1 MSNMLSTIFSSGDDD
16 EVTVR
21 SVVAPNSTPWFCAVD
36 VAKAAGYKNAR
47 DAVQSHVPERR
58 SLGSIFE
65 SNPAENPGGD
75 DRIHQDFSALFGNNN
90 WRQTAMLDEPMI
102 YKLLMRGRAPKADMF
117 VDWLSN
123 EVLPSIRGTGR
134 YEVAKLTE
142 VQWAEKYL
150 AVAREREIVERRNA
164 QLAIEVAERTTR
176 LAQGTHMTIKQLN
189 GAFEW
194 MTKAS
199 WFDLKD
205 LSVNVGYEILQYGTE
220 GATSQNQPAMY
231 HRDVCYEYARNSWN
245 GLLKY
250 RPQRLQ
256 GHEHP
261 SVYLGVEM
269 PI

>member
-1 MSNMLSTIFSSGDDD
+1 MSNMLSTIFSSGDD

-164 QLAIEVAERTTR
+164 QLAIEVAERATR
-176 LAQGTHMTIKQLN
+176 LAQGTHMTMKQLR
-189 GAFEW
+189 EVCSW
-194 MTKAS
+194 MPTCDWRA
-199 WFDLKD
+199 LT
-205 LSVNVGYEILQYGTE
+205 EISKELGHEVIQYGTD
-220 GATSQNQPAMY
+220 GATSQSQPSMY
-231 HRDVCYEYARNSWN
+231 HREVCYDYAAHRWEYFA
-245 GLLKY
+245 KY

-256 GHEHP
+256 GHDHP
-261 SVYLGVEM
+261 SVYFGIELINE
-269 PI
+269 

>member
-1 MSNMLSTIFSSGDDD
+1 MSNMLSTIFSSGDD

-21 SVVAPNSTPWFCAVD
+21 SVVAPDGTPWFCAVD
-36 VAKAAGYKNAR
+36 VAKAAGYKAVR
-47 DAVQSHVPERR
+47 DALQAHVPERR
-58 SLGSIFE
+58 SLGSILE
-65 SNPAENPGGD
+65 SNTAENPWGGD
-75 DRIHQDFSALFGNNN
+75 HPPMDLGALFANN
-90 WRQTAMLDEPMI
+90 WKQTAMLDEPMI

-150 AVAREREIVERRNA
+150 AIAREREIVERRNV

-194 MTKAS
+194 MENAS
-199 WFDLKD
+199 WFDLKHISKS
-205 LSVNVGYEILQYGTE
+205 LGHEILQYGTE

-231 HRDVCYEYARNSWN
+231 HRDVCYEYARNAWDKTMKSYPPA
-245 GLLKY
+245 L
-250 RPQRLQ
+250 R
-256 GHEHP
+256 GHDHP
-261 SVYLGVEM
+261 SVYFGIELINE
-269 PI
+269 

>member
-1 MSNMLSTIFSSGDDD
+1 MSNMLSTIFSSGDD

-21 SVVAPNSTPWFCAVD
+21 SVVAPDGTPWFCAVD
-36 VAKAAGYKNAR
+36 VAKAAGYKSVREAI
-47 DAVQSHVPERR
+47 QSHVPERR
-58 SLGSIFE
+58 SLGSILE
-65 SNPAENPGGD
+65 SNIAENPWGGD
-75 DRIHQDFSALFGNNN
+75 RPPMDLVALFANN
-90 WRQTAMLDEPMI
+90 WKQTAMLDEPMI

-150 AVAREREIVERRNA
+150 AIAREREIVERRNV

-194 MTKAS
+194 MPKAS
-199 WFDLKD
+199 WSDLKA
-205 LSVNVGYEILQYGTE
+205 LSHAMGHEILQYGTD

-231 HRDVCYEYARNSWN
+231 HRDVCYEYARNLWN
-245 GLLKY
+245 GLVKY
-250 RPQRLQ
+250 RPQRLA
-256 GHEHP
+256 GHDHP
-261 SVYLGVEM
+261 SVFFGIGLIGE
-269 PI
+269 